1 MTDAPNGKSMMETMK
16 SMLTRGPGSPVLVV
30 VALVA
35 FASGALLTSGDG
47 GGNPHT
53 EHASEDTVWTCS
65 MHPQIRQSEPG
76 SCPICGMDLIPA
88 GGPESTAFDGAIV
101 LSERARRL
109 AELRTEPVRRQG
121 TAAAEVRLL
130 GRVEVDESTQRAVT
144 TWIGG
149 RIDRLA
155 VNTTGER
162 VRVGQVIAT
171 LYSPEVYA
179 AHQDL
184 LTARTQVERLGDGTP
199 TAASAS
205 RAALAA
211 AEDRLRILGVPDDEL
226 TRMAAA
232 DAPYRAI
239 PIRTPF
245 GGTVI
250 QRVATEGAYVETGTP
265 LYRLADLSKLWIELD
280 AYESDLARLQVGQDV
295 RLSLEALP
303 GETSEGRISFVNPT
317 LDPQRRTAAV
327 RVEVPNPGGQ
337 LRPGMFAE
345 AIVFTGEG
353 GGESPLVVPA
363 SAPLFTGKR
372 SVVYVELR
380 EDGHLSYAP
389 RTVRLGPRLGDVYPV
404 VAGLSE
410 GERVVTR
417 GAFAIDADLQIRG
430 GPSMMSLPDD
440 ASEGPWAEVVKL
452 PADER
457 ARLAPVIQTYLEVQR
472 ALADDDLDGAKA
484 SSEDLIPAIAAVQ
497 LETGRDAWR
506 GLAATLRAHTIHVA
520 RATDIEGARA
530 GFEPLSAAV
539 EGMLRTFGNPLDVD
553 MHVAFCPMADDNRGA
568 RWVQQGETIDNSY
581 FGESMRRCGE
591 IRTEIAPGGFLAG
604 ESETPAGGPGPA
616 GHAH

>member
-1 MTDAPNGKSMMETMK
+1 MMERVK
-16 SMLTRGPGSPVLVV
+16 AMLARGPGCLVLVV
-30 VALVA
+30 VALAA
-35 FASGALLTSGDG
+35 FGAGVLLTSGSEG
-47 GGNPHT
+47 GGGDPHA
-53 EHASEDTVWTCS
+53 EHGDEDTVWTCS

-88 GGPESTAFDGAIV
+88 GGSESAASEDAVV

-109 AELRTEPVRRQG
+109 AGLRTEPVRRQG

-162 VRVGQVIAT
+162 VRAGQVIAT

-184 LTARTQVERLGDGTP
+184 LIARSQVERLGDGTP
-199 TAASAS
+199 TAASAA
-205 RAALAA
+205 RAALEA
-211 AEDRLRILGVPDDEL
+211 AEDRLRLLGVPDDEL
-226 TRMAAA
+226 TRMATA

-245 GGTVI
+245 AGTVI
-250 QRVATEGAYVETGTP
+250 ERVATEGAYVETGTA

-295 RLSLEALP
+295 RLVFEALP
-303 GETSEGRISFVNPT
+303 GQTFEGRVSFVDPT

-327 RVEVPNPGGQ
+327 RVEVANPGGR

-345 AIVFTGEG
+345 ATVFTGEG
-353 GGESPLVVPA
+353 AGESPLVVPA

-372 SVVYVELR
+372 SVVYVESR
-380 EDGHLSYAP
+380 GDESLSYSP
-389 RTVRLGPRLGDVYPV
+389 RTVRLGPRLGEVYPV

-417 GAFAIDADLQIRG
+417 GAFALDADLQIRG

-440 ASEGPWAEVVKL
+440 TSEGPWADVVEL
-452 PADER
+452 PAEER
-457 ARLAPVIQTYLEVQR
+457 ARLAPVIRTYLEVQR
-472 ALADDDLDGAKA
+472 ALAEDDFAGAKGSA
-484 SSEDLIPAIAAVQ
+484 ERLIPAIAAVE
-497 LETGRDAWR
+497 LETGQEAWTE
-506 GLAATLRAHTIHVA
+506 LAGTLRAHATHVA
-520 RATDIEGARA
+520 RSTDIEGARG
-530 GFEPLSAAV
+530 GFEPLSTAV
-539 EGMLRTFGNPLDVD
+539 EGMLRTFGNPLDTDV
-553 MHVAFCPMADDNRGA
+553 HVAFCPMADDNRGA

-591 IRTEIAPGGFLAG
+591 IRAEIGPGGFLPGQAAA
-604 ESETPAGGPGPA
+604 PAGRPAPA
-616 GHAH
+616 GHVH

>member
-1 MTDAPNGKSMMETMK
+1 MTVAPKGTSMMERMQ
-16 SMLTRGPGSPVLVV
+16 SMLTRGPGCLVLVV

-35 FASGALLTSGDG
+35 FGSGALLTSGDRG
-47 GGNPHT
+47 ADPHA
-53 EHASEDTVWTCS
+53 EHADEDTVWTCS
-65 MHPQIRQSEPG
+65 MHPQIRQPEPG

-88 GGPESTAFDGAIV
+88 GGSESAASNDTVV

-121 TAAAEVRLL
+121 TAAGEVRLL

-184 LTARTQVERLGDGTP
+184 LTARSQVERLGGGTP
-199 TAASAS
+199 SAASAAG
-205 RAALAA
+205 AALAA
-211 AEDRLRILGVPDDEL
+211 AEDRLRLLGVPDEEV

-232 DAPYRAI
+232 EAPYRAI
-239 PIRTPF
+239 PIRTPYS
-245 GGTVI
+245 GTVI
-250 QRVATEGAYVETGTP
+250 ERVATEGAYVETGTP
-265 LYRLADLSKLWIELD
+265 LYRIADLSKLWIELD
-280 AYESDLARLQVGQDV
+280 AYESDLARLEVGQDV
-295 RLSLEALP
+295 ELSVDALP
-303 GETSEGRISFVNPT
+303 GQLFEGRVSFVDPT

-327 RVEVPNPGGQ
+327 RVEVSNPAGR

-345 AIVFTGEG
+345 ATVFTAEG

-380 EDGHLSYAP
+380 DDDALSYAP

-440 ASEGPWAEVVKL
+440 ASGGPWAEVVQL
-452 PADER
+452 PAEER
-457 ARLAPVIQTYLEVQR
+457 ARLAPVIRTYLEVQR
-472 ALADDDLDGAKA
+472 ALADDDVDGAKE
-484 SSEDLIPAIAAVQ
+484 SSERLIPAIAAVE
-497 LETGRDAWR
+497 LETGQEAWTE
-506 GLAATLRAHTIHVA
+506 LSATLRAHAVHVA
-520 RATDIEGARA
+520 RATDVGAARA

-539 EGMLRTFGNPLDVD
+539 EAMLRTFGNPLDTDV
-553 MHVAFCPMADDNRGA
+553 HVAFCPMADDNRGA

-581 FGESMRRCGE
+581 FGESMRQCGE
-591 IRTEIAPGGFLAG
+591 IRAEIAPGGFLAG
-604 ESETPAGGPGPA
+604 ESEAPARGAAPA
-616 GHAH
+616 GHVH